1 MGRKDKEVRDG
12 GWENWDGGEMG
23 VGHDMGTGWGLGC
36 GVGDRT
42 EWDRLTP
49 ENCFPC
55 SHFK

>member
-1 MGRKDKEVRDG
+1 MGVRDG
-12 GWENWDGGEMG
+12 DWENWGGGQMG

-36 GVGDRT
+36 GVGDRM